1 MSDPYGS
8 PTIPAAWYPDP
19 ADARQLRYWDGTGWT
34 NQTTPTPTPS
44 PPAVPPPAAVYSPA
58 APSPYTPLGFT
69 DDSEPVGAADSGWS
83 PNTLSGWL
91 CAFSPMLLAAF
102 ALMPI
107 PADLLNASDLPG
119 RAGLVVLFIAVA
131 ISLAAIDRLQ
141 LRHRE
146 FLRTPPPVLAVVA
159 PIFSIARAVY
169 VGRRGLGL
177 AAVSLLIQGAVAA
190 LLVVHF
196 FPAAVG
202 AVEAEK
208 PTEVASSAGLVP
220 PFSDAQKAAL
230 LSPEGMAAK
239 IKFDA
244 EGSALRFKTVTCDPI
259 PSSEL
264 GVQVMCTAVG
274 TIADYDVYVALIP
287 TADGVP
293 FTVTSVAPSL
303 KL

>member
-1 MSDPYGS
+1 MVPAPQYQ
-8 PTIPAAWYPDP
+8 PAA
-19 ADARQLRYWDGTGWT
+19 L
-34 NQTTPTPTPS
+34 
-44 PPAVPPPAAVYSPA
+44 YSPA
-58 APSPYTPLGFT
+58 APSLGDLFDEPAAAPYIPLGFT
-69 DDSEPVGAADSGWS
+69 DDSEPVGAVDLGWS

-91 CAFSPMLLAAF
+91 SALSPILLAAF

-107 PADLLNASDLPG
+107 PTDLLNASDLPG
-119 RAGLVVLFIAVA
+119 RAALVVLFIVVA

-159 PIFSIARAVY
+159 PIFSIARAAC

-202 AVEAEK
+202 AVEADA
-208 PTEVASSAGLVP
+208 PTEVALNAGLVP

-230 LSPEGMAAK
+230 LSPEGMAEK

-244 EGSALRFKTVTCDPI
+244 EGSALRYKSVTCDPI
-259 PSSEL
+259 PSTEL
-264 GVQVMCTAVG
+264 GVQVLCTAVG
-274 TIADYDVYVALIP
+274 TIADYDIYVALIP